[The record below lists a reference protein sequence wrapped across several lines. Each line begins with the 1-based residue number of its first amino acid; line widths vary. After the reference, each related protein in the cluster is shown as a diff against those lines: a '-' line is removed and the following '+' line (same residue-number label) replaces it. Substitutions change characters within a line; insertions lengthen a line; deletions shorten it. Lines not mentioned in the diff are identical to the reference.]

1 MILNMKNDKCINCSE
16 YKNCRDSFKSWIFF
30 IIGLIATVS
39 VRLVSL
45 FIDYNVLYAK
55 MAWYAGVIGFFI
67 FFLYKF
73 RVETN
78 RAKLIIGKNLMNKIR
93 DNKQLEKDDYGLVS
107 SILCGLSSNK
117 DRINY
122 IFIFGSSILA
132 LLFAIYADFFKR

>member
-1 MILNMKNDKCINCSE
+1 MILNMKNDKCINCGE
-16 YKNCRDSFKSWIFF
+16 YKNCRDSFKSWIYF

-45 FIDYNVLYAK
+45 FMDYNVIYAK
-55 MAWYAGVIGFFI
+55 IAWYVGVIGFFI

-78 RAKLIIGKNLMNKIR
+78 RAKLIIEKNLMSKIR
-93 DNKQLEKDDYGLVS
+93 GNRQLEEDDYGLVS

-117 DRINY
+117 DRIN
-122 IFIFGSSILA
+122 
-132 LLFAIYADFFKR
+132 

>member
-1 MILNMKNDKCINCSE
+1 MINIKNNKCIACSE
-16 YKNCRDSFKSWIFF
+16 YKNCSDSFKAWIFF

-45 FIDYNVLYAK
+45 FMDYNVIYAK

-73 RVETN
+73 RVEAN
-78 RAKLIIGKNLMNKIR
+78 RAKLIIEKNLMIKIR
-93 DNKQLEKDDYGLVS
+93 DNKQLEKDDYGLVG

-132 LLFAIYADFFKR
+132 LLFAIYMDFLKR

>member
-1 MILNMKNDKCINCSE
+1 MLNMKNNKCIKCSE
-16 YKNCRDSFKSWIFF
+16 YKNCSDSFKSWIFF
-30 IIGLIATVS
+30 IIGLVATVS

-45 FIDYNVLYAK
+45 FMDYNVIYAK

-78 RAKLIIGKNLMNKIR
+78 RAKLIVEKNLMNKIR
-93 DNKQLEKDDYGLVS
+93 DNRKLEEDDYWLVS

-132 LLFAIYADFFKR
+132 LLFAIYVDFFKR